1 MNESEFN
8 PMQRRLV
15 ATNISQDSGHRL
27 RDYPGLPSPR
37 RLPDLP
43 WRCYAGGLILLS
55 IATKYERGCEQ
66 STNGSVERALGLG
79 KIVQGGY

>member
-1 MNESEFN
+1 MDCMTTRASVTSA
-8 PMQRRLV
+8 PARPAMAR
-15 ATNISQDSGHRL
+15 
-27 RDYPGLPSPR
+27 
-37 RLPDLP
+37 
-43 WRCYAGGLILLS
+43 WYAGGLILLS